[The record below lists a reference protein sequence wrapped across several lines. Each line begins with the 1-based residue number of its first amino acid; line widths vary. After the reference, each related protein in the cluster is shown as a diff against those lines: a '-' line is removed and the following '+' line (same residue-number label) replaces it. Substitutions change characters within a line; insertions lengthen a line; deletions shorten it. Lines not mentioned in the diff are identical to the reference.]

1 MERMFRV
8 LLVVVGCA
16 VGALAIFVQNVGA
29 QEGHPLT
36 GSWHGEWTQGK
47 QKTPIVMFMK
57 WNNKDVEGTL
67 NPGKNGAPLKKVTVD
82 YDTWTVHIETDT
94 KDGQHV
100 VADGKMA
107 DIGSYHRTIKGTWS
121 QGTAKGEFQLRRD

>member
-1 MERMFRV
+1 MLRSLV
-8 LLVVVGCA
+8 VVVGCA
-16 VGALAIFVQNVGA
+16 VGALAIFA

-36 GSWHGEWTQGK
+36 GSWHGSWTPQGK

-57 WNNKDVEGTL
+57 WNNKDIEGML
-67 NPGKNGAPLKKVTVD
+67 NPGRNQAPLKKVTVD

-100 VADGKMA
+100 VADGKLA
-107 DIGSYHRTIKGTWS
+107 DIGSYHRTITGTWS
-121 QGTAKGEFQLRRD
+121 QGTAKGPFTLRRD

>member
-1 MERMFRV
+1 MFRG
-8 LLVVVGCA
+8 LLAVVGCA
-16 VGALAIFVQNVGA
+16 VGALAVFA

-57 WNNKDVEGTL
+57 WNNTAVEGTL

-100 VADGKMA
+100 DATGKMA
-107 DIGSYHRTIKGTWS
+107 DIGSYHRTITGTWS
-121 QGTAKGEFQLRRD
+121 QGTAKGAFTLRRD